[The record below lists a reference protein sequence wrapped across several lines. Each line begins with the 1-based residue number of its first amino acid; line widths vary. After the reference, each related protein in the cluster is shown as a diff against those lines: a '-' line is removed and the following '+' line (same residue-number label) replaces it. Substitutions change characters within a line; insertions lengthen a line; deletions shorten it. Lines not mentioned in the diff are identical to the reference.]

1 MKKLVSILLALAL
14 ILSLSAV
21 AFAAEN
27 GDATMSITGG
37 DRTYNGYKLLNLT
50 VSLKGDEHH
59 PTGCDGEHHADDCYN
74 YAYSVNEKYRTI
86 LQIETFNNAGA
97 SLWGSSKPADYTG
110 VTDAQILEHLSKQSS
125 DSGDTFGTLRN
136 LADRVY
142 LAIKTAGLEPD
153 EANIK
158 DTTTIAQG
166 YWMFAD
172 VTELDGKYDANS
184 LVMVDTKG
192 ESDITVSPK
201 VAIPTVEK
209 KVKDIDD
216 SEDNNISDNAWQDS
230 ADHDIDVNA
239 IPFKLTAAPPSN
251 AAYYE
256 TYKLVF
262 HDHMSAGLTLDK
274 NSFKVY
280 IYDTKYKADV
290 DTDLNDYVADV
301 TNHFNIK
308 TEGLTDGCTFEV
320 SCENVLGIPGVHANT
335 AFVVYYEAALNENA
349 VIGSAGNPN
358 EVYLEFSNNPYAEGT
373 GKTENDKVTV
383 FTYQLTV
390 NKTDSHGHALKGA
403 GFTLY
408 KKNVTGEYVAIG
420 SELKVDVE
428 DIELTTFTWKG
439 LDDGDYKLVET
450 TVPEGYNALADV
462 LFTISATHEESSADP
477 KLLNLDG
484 GLMGTGVVEVGTI
497 TKDII
502 NQTGTVLPETGA
514 EGTFMLIT
522 ASAMFVM
529 VACVFMVTRK
539 KMSIY
544 ED

>member
-1 MKKLVSILLALAL
+1 MKKLISILLALAMM
-14 ILSLSAV
+14 LSLSAV

-59 PTGCDGEHHADDCYN
+59 PEGCNGNHSDDCYN
-74 YAYSVNEKYRTI
+74 YAYSVNPKYRAI
-86 LQIETFNNAGA
+86 LQAETFANAGA
-97 SLWGSSKPADYTG
+97 SLWGSSKPADATG

-142 LAIKTAGLEPD
+142 LAIKAAGLEPD
-153 EANIK
+153 EEEIQ
-158 DTTTIAQG
+158 DTAIIEQG

-172 VTELDGKYDANS
+172 VTDLNGEYDANS

-192 ESDITVSPK
+192 ASDITVNPK

-209 KVKDIDD
+209 KVKDIED
-216 SEDNNISDNAWQDS
+216 SEDGDITDNAWHDS
-230 ADHDIDVNA
+230 ADHDIDGVA

-251 AAYYE
+251 AAYYK

-262 HDHMSAGLTLDK
+262 HDHMSEGLTLDK
-274 NSFKVY
+274 TSFKVY
-280 IYDTKYKADV
+280 IYDNKYKADV
-290 DTDLNDYVADV
+290 DTDLNDHVGDV
-301 TNHFNIK
+301 TDYFTIT
-308 TEGLTDGCTFEV
+308 TEGLDDGCTFEV
-320 SCENVLGIPGVHANT
+320 SCKNVLAIPGVHANT

-349 VIGSAGNPN
+349 VIGAAGNPN
-358 EVYLEFSNNPYAEGT
+358 DVYLEFSNNPYADGT
-373 GKTENDKVTV
+373 GETEKDKVTV

-390 NKTDSHGHALKGA
+390 NKTDSHGHSLEGA

-408 KKNVTGEYVAIG
+408 KKTVAGEYVAIG
-420 SELKVDVE
+420 SELKVGADGK
-428 DIELTTFTWKG
+428 LMTTFTWEG

-462 LFTISATHEESSADP
+462 LFTISATHEETSADP

-484 GLMGTGVVEVGTI
+484 GLMGTGVVDTGII
-497 TKDII
+497 TKNVV

-514 EGTFMLIT
+514 EGTFLLIS
-522 ASAMFVM
+522 ASVMFIM
-529 VACVFMVTRK
+529 VASVFMITRK

>member
-1 MKKLVSILLALAL
+1 MKKLISILLALAMV
-14 ILSLSAV
+14 LSLSAV

-37 DRTYNGYKLLNLT
+37 DRTYNGYQLLTLT

-59 PTGCDGEHHADDCYN
+59 PEGCDGNHSDDCYN
-74 YAYSVNEKYRTI
+74 YAYSVNPKYRAI

-97 SLWGSSKPADYTG
+97 SLWGSNKPVDYTG
-110 VTDAQILEHLSKQSS
+110 VTDAQILEHLSKQTS

-142 LAIKTAGLEPD
+142 LAIQTAGITPD
-153 EANIK
+153 AEGIQNTA
-158 DTTTIAQG
+158 DIAQG

-172 VTELDGKYDANS
+172 VTDLDGEYDANS

-192 ESDITVSPK
+192 ASDITVNPK

-209 KVKDIDD
+209 KVKDIED
-216 SEDNNISDNAWQDS
+216 SEDGTIVDNPWLDS
-230 ADHDIDVNA
+230 ADHDIDGNA

-251 AAYYE
+251 AAYYTE
-256 TYKLVF
+256 YKLVF
-262 HDHMSAGLTLDK
+262 HDHMSEGLTL
-274 NSFKVY
+274 NPASFKVY
-280 IYDTKYKADV
+280 IYDNKYKADV
-290 DTDLNDYVADV
+290 DTDLNDHVGDV
-301 TNHFNIK
+301 TNYFTI
-308 TEGLTDGCTFEV
+308 TTAGLTDGCTFEV
-320 SCENVLGIPGVHANT
+320 SCENVLAIPGVHANT
-335 AFVVYYEAALNENA
+335 AFVVYYEAALNADA
-349 VIGSAGNPN
+349 VIGAAGNPN
-358 EVYLEFSNNPYAEGT
+358 DVYLEFSNNPYADGT
-373 GKTENDKVTV
+373 GETEKDKVTV

-390 NKTDSHGHALKGA
+390 NKVDSHGHALKGA

-408 KKNVTGEYVAIG
+408 KKNVAGEYVAIG
-420 SELKVDVE
+420 GELKVDA
-428 DIELTTFTWKG
+428 DNNELITFTWKG

-462 LFTISATHEESSADP
+462 LFTISATHEENSADP

-484 GLMGTGVVEVGTI
+484 GLMGTGVVDTGII
-497 TKDII
+497 TKDIV

-514 EGTFMLIT
+514 EGTFLLIS

>member
-1 MKKLVSILLALAL
+1 MKKLISILLALAL

-21 AFAAEN
+21 AFATEN

-50 VSLKGDEHH
+50 VSLKGEEHH
-59 PTGCDGEHHADDCYN
+59 PEGCDGTNHSDDCYN

-97 SLWGSSKPADYTG
+97 SLWGANKPADASG
-110 VTDAQILEHLSKQSS
+110 VTDEQILEHLSKQSS
-125 DSGDTFGTLRN
+125 DNGDTFGTLRS

-142 LAIKTAGLEPD
+142 LAIKNAGIAPD
-153 EANIK
+153 AAGIK
-158 DTTTIAQG
+158 DTATIAQG

-172 VTELDGKYDANS
+172 VTNLDGEYDANS

-192 ESDITVSPK
+192 ESDITVNPK
-201 VAIPTVEK
+201 VAIPTIEK
-209 KVKDIDD
+209 KVKDIED
-216 SEDNNISDNAWQDS
+216 SEDGTVTDNPWYDS
-230 ADHDIDVNA
+230 ADHDIDNVA

-251 AAYYE
+251 AAFYS

-280 IYDTKYKADV
+280 IYDNKYKADV
-290 DTDLNDYVADV
+290 DTDLNDFVADV
-301 TNHFNIK
+301 TNYFTI
-308 TEGLTDGCTFEV
+308 TTDGLADDCTFEV
-320 SCENVLGIPGVHANT
+320 SCDNVLAIPGVHADT
-335 AFVVYYEAALNENA
+335 AFVVYYEATLNDAA
-349 VIGSAGNPN
+349 VIGAAGNPN
-358 EVYLEFSNNPYAEGT
+358 EVYLEFSNNPYEEGT
-373 GKTENDKVTV
+373 GETEKDKVTV

-408 KKNVTGEYVAIG
+408 KKNVAGEYVAIG
-420 SELKVDVE
+420 SELKVDAE
-428 DIELTTFTWKG
+428 GNELTTFTWKG

-450 TVPEGYNALADV
+450 TVPQGYNALADV
-462 LFTISATHEESSADP
+462 LFTISATHEENSADP

-484 GLMGTGVVEVGTI
+484 GLMGTGVVDTGII
-497 TKDII
+497 TKDIV

-529 VACVFMVTRK
+529 VAVVFMVTRK